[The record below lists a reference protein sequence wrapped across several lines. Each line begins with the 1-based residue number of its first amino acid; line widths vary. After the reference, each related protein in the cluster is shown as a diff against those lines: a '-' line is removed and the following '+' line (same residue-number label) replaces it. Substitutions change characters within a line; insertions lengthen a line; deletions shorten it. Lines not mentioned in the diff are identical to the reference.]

1 MRLTILAAATLGLAL
16 ISTAA
21 SAAVAPT
28 RVPTA
33 KPSTAAMAGCSGE
46 LGMLRAVDM
55 HDVMAVDFD
64 NTIVIRT
71 VCQENHLHG
80 NAVTLTGIIGRNE
93 AMSSAL
99 DEANVRSDDVVG
111 IYFGDNGAV
120 LLYVMQ

>member
-16 ISTAA
+16 VSTAA
-21 SAAVAPT
+21 SAAVAPP
-28 RVPTA
+28 RLPTA
-33 KPSTAAMAGCSGE
+33 KPTAAMVGCSGE

-99 DEANVRSDDVVG
+99 EDANFRSDDVVG
-111 IYFGDNGAV
+111 IHFGDNGAV